1 LQSRCAAADLGLDS
15 VPAAQCIVTQL

>member
-1 LQSRCAAADLGLDS
+1 LDS